1 MLFEWIGRGAIP
13 VHPLKKPRDGDIR
26 IACAGDSITYGYGV
40 EGWRSNSY
48 PTVLGSLLGSG
59 YCVNNFG
66 VSGSTASDEGDQP
79 YTKER
84 MFRQSLA
91 FCPNTV
97 VLMLGTNDSKP
108 YNWKGQAQ
116 YKEDLCRIISAYKA
130 LPSAPQILL
139 LAPPPAW
146 GNPVAFDVSADILK
160 DEIRPAVQTLAKD
173 EGVFFR
179 DLYAV
184 FENRSDEFGDG
195 VHPNA
200 IGARLLAETVY
211 QAIIGKGNDC
221 Q

>member
-1 MLFEWIGRGAIP
+1 MLFDWIDRGAIP
-13 VHPLKKPRDGDIR
+13 VHPLKKPRDGEIR
-26 IACAGDSITYGYGV
+26 VACVGDSITYGYGV
-40 EGWRSNSY
+40 EGWRSNNY
-48 PTVLGSLLGSG
+48 PAVLDSLLGSG

-91 FCPNTV
+91 FRPNIV

-116 YKEDLCRIISAYKA
+116 YEADLCKIISAYKA
-130 LPSAPQILL
+130 LPSMERILL

-146 GNPVAFDVSADILK
+146 GNPVAFDVRADILK

-173 EGVFFR
+173 EDAVFT
-179 DLYAV
+179 DLYAA
-184 FENRSDEFGDG
+184 FENRSELFGDG

-200 IGARLLAETVY
+200 AGARLLAETVY
-211 QAIIGKGNDC
+211 QTIIGKGNDC